1 MSIEGLW
8 TTEIHGQ
15 DGWENAGV
23 LVLRDGHALGG
34 GRQHY
39 SIGTYD
45 CPGEDFSMSLAITY
59 HGTPRTLLG
68 SADKTLSIKA
78 QGAFIADYLNAPWA
92 VGIGAGILA
101 VVAVLV
107 FVFSSDVRSLR
118 VGVIETPQ
126 PAYADSVAPDGE

>member
-68 SADKTLSIKA
+68 SADKTLSIKVDGQL
-78 QGAFIADYLNAPWA
+78 QGDQILGSAFRVESPKLS
-92 VGIGAGILA
+92 LA
-101 VVAVLV
+101 FRLTKR
-107 FVFSSDVRSLR
+107 SDM
-118 VGVIETPQ
+118 P
-126 PAYADSVAPDGE
+126 